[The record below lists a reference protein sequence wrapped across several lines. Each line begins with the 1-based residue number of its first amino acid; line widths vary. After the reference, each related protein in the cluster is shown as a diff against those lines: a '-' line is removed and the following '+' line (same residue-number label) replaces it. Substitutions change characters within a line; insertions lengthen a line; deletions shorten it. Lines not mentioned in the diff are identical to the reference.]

1 MSKEYK
7 CEFVPLIINVPDN
20 TAMLTL
26 TAKVMDDKGEMMTV
40 ESIMTLKEVIEAR
53 IKGEEWED
61 ENATW
66 VFTDSA
72 REFLDN
78 GGTVDE
84 LLSRK

>member
-7 CEFVPLIINVPDN
+7 CELVPLIINVPDN

-26 TAKVMDDKGEMMTV
+26 IAKVMDDKGEIITV
-40 ESIMTLKEVIEAR
+40 ESTMSLKEVIEAR

-61 ENATW
+61 KNAIY
-66 VFTDSA
+66 VLTDSV

-78 GGTVDE
+78 GGSVDE
-84 LLSRK
+84 LLSRE